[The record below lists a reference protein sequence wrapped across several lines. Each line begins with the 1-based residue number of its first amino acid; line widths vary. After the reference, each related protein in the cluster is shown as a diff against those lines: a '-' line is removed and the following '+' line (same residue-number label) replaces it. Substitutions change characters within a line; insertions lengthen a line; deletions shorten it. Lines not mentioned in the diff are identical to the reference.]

1 MLGVGTSM
9 PVIKVRTYSIGSKLS
24 PEAERFLQEHCIDR
38 EAARVALAE
47 LLRASVKEAMD
58 DKAWKP

>member
-1 MLGVGTSM
+1 M